1 MNIIKDED
9 FRDYIAQKERQSI
22 RPASDFVD
30 EAMDILRNGIS
41 ATGDAMPWTKTKSKF
56 RFRKGELTIWA
67 GVNGNGKSLVMGQ
80 VALWLMRH
88 TPVLIASMEMK
99 PRQTVARMLRQA
111 SGKEKPDGEFA
122 NEFKDITDLNL
133 WIYDQTGTVKSDKII
148 GMIHWAA
155 REKGIKHIMIDS
167 LVKCGVDQSS
177 NEAQKEFVDSLC
189 WAAMHYDIHIHLVN
203 HMRKPADSQKSFV
216 PDKFSIKGAG
226 EITDLADNVLIVH
239 RNAVKKDAIEN
250 GKEFNEYDPD
260 GFIYV
265 NKQRNG
271 EWEGM
276 FQFWWHEWSQ
286 QWLEESGSKPMEWL
300 DFSI

>member
-1 MNIIKDED
+1 MNIIKNED
-9 FRDYIAQKERQSI
+9 FRNYVAEEQRQSI

-30 EAMDILRNGIS
+30 EAMFILKNGVQ
-41 ATGDAMPWTKTKSKF
+41 ATGDKLPWQKTHDLF
-56 RFRKGELTIWA
+56 RFREGELTIWA
-67 GVNGNGKSLVMGQ
+67 GINGNGKSLVMGQ

-99 PRQTVARMLRQA
+99 PRQTIARMLRQA
-111 SGKEKPDGEFA
+111 SGKEVPEDGFSD
-122 NEFKDITDLNL
+122 EFKEITDMNL
-133 WIYDQTGTVKSDKII
+133 WIYDQTGTVQPDRII

-155 REKGIKHIMIDS
+155 KEKGIKHIMIDS
-167 LVKCGVDQSS
+167 LVKCGVNQES
-177 NEAQKEFVDSLC
+177 NESQKHFVDALC
-189 WAAMHYDIHIHLVN
+189 WAAKHYNIHIHLVN
-203 HMRKPADSQKSFV
+203 HMRKPSMAQKDFV

-239 RNAVKKDAIEN
+239 RNAEKKDAMMN
-250 GKEFNEYDPD
+250 GEPYADEDPD
-260 GFIYV
+260 GFIFC

-276 FQFWWHEWSQ
+276 FSFWWHEYSQ
-286 QWLEESGSKPMEWL
+286 QWIEEYRGKPMNWF